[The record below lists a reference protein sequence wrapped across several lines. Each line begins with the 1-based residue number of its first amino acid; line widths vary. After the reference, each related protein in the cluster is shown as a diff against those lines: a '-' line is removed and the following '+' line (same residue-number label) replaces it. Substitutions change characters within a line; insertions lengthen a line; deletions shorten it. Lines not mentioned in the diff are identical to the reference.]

1 MLTEY
6 EYGLVVGGNESL
18 AGLPFGKRERRHALE
33 DSSSGDGAI
42 SFLSSLERDTFLVL
56 SMPVKQDDSEQEREP
71 ASITDASNLAHFI
84 LRDVCRD
91 KSFKIENRIRC

>member
-1 MLTEY
+1 MNL
-6 EYGLVVGGNESL
+6 
-18 AGLPFGKRERRHALE
+18 LPGCHSASGRGDTPLKN
-33 DSSSGDGAI
+33 SSSGDGAI

>member
-33 DSSSGDGAI
+33 EFFFGGWGYK
-42 SFLSSLERDTFLVL
+42 FLVF
-56 SMPVKQDDSEQEREP
+56 P
-71 ASITDASNLAHFI
+71 
-84 LRDVCRD
+84 
-91 KSFKIENRIRC
+91 